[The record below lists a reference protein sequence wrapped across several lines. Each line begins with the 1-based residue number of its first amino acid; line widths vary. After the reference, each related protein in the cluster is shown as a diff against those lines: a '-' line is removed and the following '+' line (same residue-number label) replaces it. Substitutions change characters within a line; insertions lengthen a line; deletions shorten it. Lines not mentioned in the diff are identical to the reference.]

1 MGLAERQLAAHGTAE
16 DSEAAA
22 SQQRTG
28 GRARRERLE
37 AQLASLEAIN
47 QVIIDFI
54 NIIAI
59 GKDTVSNAAYS
70 ISCEVLKNIILDYIC
85 LSDISISESI

>member
-47 QVIIDFI
+47 QVII
-54 NIIAI
+54 
-59 GKDTVSNAAYS
+59 
-70 ISCEVLKNIILDYIC
+70 
-85 LSDISISESI
+85 